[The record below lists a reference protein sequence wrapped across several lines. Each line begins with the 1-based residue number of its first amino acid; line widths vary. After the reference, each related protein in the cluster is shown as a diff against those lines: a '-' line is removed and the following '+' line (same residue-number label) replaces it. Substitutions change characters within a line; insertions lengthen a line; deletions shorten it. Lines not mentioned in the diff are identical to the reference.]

1 MASNNQKLQ
10 NCTKEFL
17 TERNNLNNEK
27 TELEV
32 QNKEHFK
39 QIEKLTA
46 SYASIID
53 LV

>member
-1 MASNNQKLQ
+1 MISNNQKLQ
-10 NCTKEFL
+10 NNTKEFL
-17 TERNNLNNEK
+17 TERNRLENEK

-46 SYASIID
+46 SYVSTN
-53 LV
+53 